1 MLLAHVPHRVTA
13 TVTSKGQVT
22 IPAEVRK
29 HLGLSKTDKVDFII
43 EPEGGVRIEVTKY
56 PTIASLAGAA
66 GSPKNTAATWK
77 EVREAAWEERAK
89 HIMQNG

>member
-13 TVTSKGQVT
+13 TVTSRGQLT

-29 HLGLSKTDKVDFII
+29 HLGLSKTDKIEFVI
-43 EPEGGVRIEVTKY
+43 EPEGDVRIEKAKY

-66 GSPKNTAATWK
+66 GSLPHPMTWK
-77 EVREAAWEERAK
+77 EQIEDAREEHVRE
-89 HIMQNG
+89 IMKDG